1 MNTQVTSDFSKSWQA
16 SFWKSQALPLV
27 LVFAIPI
34 LLYWPSL
41 SFDYVLD
48 DKIVISKNAFTQKGL
63 AGVWDLL
70 SKETFTGYFQEQ
82 KDLVVGGRYRPLSL
96 VTFALEHQF
105 FGLNPRIS
113 HGVNFLLYALTG
125 ILLYRILFLLYYRP
139 LKGKM
144 LWLFSVPLLGTLLF
158 LLHPLHVEAVANIKG
173 RDELMSLLGSLAA
186 LYFSLRFVFT
196 GAARPFWWMS
206 LSLFLACLSKE
217 NAITWVLVIP
227 AALWVFAGANPR
239 QLLRVV
245 LGLGVPVLLYL
256 LIRYQVIGYF
266 LDSGQAINNL
276 MNNPFAEMN
285 GRQQYATIF
294 YTLGMYLKLLV
305 FPHPLTHDYYPYQ
318 IPIMDWNHPWVLLS
332 LVAHLGLLVWG
343 TLGVVKRNAWA
354 FWVFY
359 YWVTLSIV
367 SNLFFTVGTFM
378 NERFVYASSL
388 GFCLILAKSAV
399 YGLERGK
406 GLWLG
411 VLMGLVLAG
420 YAFQTHQRLPA
431 WKDTLAL
438 NEAAVKVSTG
448 SARAQLFA
456 GTALYNEKAV
466 KMPPGEEKRK
476 VLVEARDY
484 VLKSLDIYPNY
495 PDALTM
501 LAGLAAGIYEVDRQ
515 LEPLLEDFAR
525 VLAGKPQ
532 EAYVYQ
538 YLAYLNRTLGP
549 VMALQTF
556 YYEMGYRV
564 FQERYNHPSAALT
577 MLELGLSVAPNNA
590 QILWALAQINY
601 RLGNQKEGDR
611 YLLMARNIDPT
622 R

>member
-1 MNTQVTSDFSKSWQA
+1 MDTQITSHFEKSWQE
-16 SFWKSQALPLV
+16 SFWRTQALPLI
-27 LVFAIPI
+27 LIFAIPI
-34 LLYWPSL
+34 LLYWPSVHY
-41 SFDYVLD
+41 DYVLD
-48 DKIVISKNAFTQKGL
+48 DKIVITKNAFTQKGL
-63 AGVWDLL
+63 RGVWDLL

-82 KDLVVGGRYRPLSL
+82 KDLVAGGRYRPLSL

-105 FGLNPRIS
+105 FGLNPKIS
-113 HGVNFLLYALTG
+113 HGVNFLLYALIG
-125 ILLYRILFLLYYRP
+125 LLLYRILFLFFYRP

-144 LWLFSVPLLGTLLF
+144 LWLFSVPLLTTLLF

-186 LYFSLRFVFT
+186 LYFSMRYVYKRSVGPL
-196 GAARPFWWMS
+196 WWMS

-227 AALWVFAGANPR
+227 AALWVFSSASPR
-239 QLLRVV
+239 QLFSVF
-245 LGLGVPVLLYL
+245 LGLSVPVLLYL

-266 LDSGQAINNL
+266 LDSGQEITNL

-294 YTLGMYLKLLV
+294 YTLGLYLKLLV

-332 LVAHLGLLVWG
+332 LAAHLGLLAWG

-354 FWVFY
+354 FGVFY
-359 YWVTLSIV
+359 YLVTLSIV
-367 SNLFFTVGTFM
+367 SNLLFTVGTFM

-388 GFCLILAKSAV
+388 GFCLILAQFAV
-399 YGLERGK
+399 GRLEKGK

-411 VLMGLVLAG
+411 FLMGLVLAA

-431 WKDTLAL
+431 WRDTLSL
-438 NEAAVKVSTG
+438 NEAAVKVSAG

-456 GTALYNEKAV
+456 GTALYNERAV
-466 KMPPGEEKRK
+466 KMPLGEEKRR
-476 VLVEARDY
+476 VLVEARGY
-484 VLKSLDIYPNY
+484 VLKSLEIYPGY

-525 VLAGKPQ
+525 VLAGKPL

-549 VMALQTF
+549 VEALQAF
-556 YYEMGYRV
+556 YYEMGYVV
-564 FQERYNHPSAALT
+564 FQQRYDYPSAALK
-577 MLELGLSVAPNNA
+577 MLELGLSVAPDNA

-601 RLGNQKEGDR
+601 RLGNQKEGDG
-611 YLLMARNIDPT
+611 YLLRARNIDPT